1 MFGRI
6 APHKRLTIN
15 VHLDG
20 MRETHDKVCAREG
33 VFDKAIEMIR
43 EAKRRGYH
51 VTTNT
56 TVFKETSIEEIEE
69 LCELVTGLGV
79 DGMLVSPGYH
89 YESVNENIFLTRR
102 RSRRSSSACWSSPS
116 STR

>member
-1 MFGRI
+1 MFGKI

-56 TVFKETSIEEIEE
+56 TVFKETVGRGDRGAVRAGDRAWAS
-69 LCELVTGLGV
+69 TGCWCR
-79 DGMLVSPGYH
+79 PA
-89 YESVNENIFLTRR
+89 TTT
-102 RSRRSSSACWSSPS
+102 SR
-116 STR
+116 